1 MNSLDINYLLIEI
14 SKYSLIIAF
23 VIYGLFSIILIRQS
37 YLMSKTIIAG
47 FNKYLLVFCYVHLV
61 AAIWFGY
68 IIISLLF

>member
-1 MNSLDINYLLIEI
+1 MNINDINNILII
-14 SKYSLIIAF
+14 VSKYSLIIAF
-23 VIYGLFSIILIRQS
+23 VIYILFSLILIRQA

-47 FNKYLLVFCYVHLV
+47 FNKYLIVFCYIHLF